1 MGIKMSERYIL
12 TGVQLAMLSEI
23 DDRSRRKEIMEE
35 IIDKQFIGNSN
46 NNIIKDV
53 EKLNNGINW

>member
-1 MGIKMSERYIL
+1 MSERYIL